1 MKSNM
6 ITKMITMCMCMMVV
20 GFAKQNVHE
29 PIKIEIEQNAVVMAE
44 KPNSDQEKIDYYNE
58 LHQSYDAAH
67 GGSSIENWSDSQYT
81 NGLTT
86 EKVHA
91 FGTNVYVP
99 AGRDAD
105 HTFEVCTDYWASE
118 GSWAV
123 YSYAAG
129 GYITDAQY
137 FSAGYECNS
146 LTLNL
151 APGTYD
157 VDSWDSYGDG
167 GQDVYVDAEYVG
179 SSSGSYSYITVELT
193 DPAPTCSD
201 IALVVGGGS
210 WDSEIS
216 WDLSDGS
223 SGGAGTFALCLD
235 DGDYTF
241 NGYDSYGDGW
251 NGGSATFSDADG
263 SVIASYAVEG
273 SSGSWTLRSE
283 ERRVGKECRSRWSP
297 YH

>member
-29 PIKIEIEQNAVVMAE
+29 PINLEQNTVVVAE
-44 KPNSDQEKIDYYNE
+44 KPNPDQEKIDYYNALE
-58 LHQSYDAAH
+58 GQH
-67 GGSSIENWSDSQYT
+67 GESSITDWSDENYMS
-81 NGLTT
+81 NLSA
-86 EKVHA
+86 EKA
-91 FGTNVYVP
+91 AAWGSNVYVP

-105 HTFEVCTDYWASE
+105 HTFEVCIDSWASE
-118 GSWAV
+118 GSWSV

-129 GYITDAQY
+129 GYITDTQY

-167 GQDVYVDAEYVG
+167 GQSIYVDGAYVG
-179 SSSGSYSYITVELT
+179 SSSGSYSYITVELS
-193 DPAPTCSD
+193 DPAGCDANAIT
-201 IALVVGGGS
+201 LVVGGGS
-210 WDSEIS
+210 WGSEVS

-223 SGGAGTFALCLD
+223 SGGTGTFDLCL
-235 DGDYTF
+235 
-241 NGYDSYGDGW
+241 
-251 NGGSATFSDADG
+251 AD
-263 SVIASYAVEG
+263 
-273 SSGSWTLRSE
+273 
-283 ERRVGKECRSRWSP
+283 
-297 YH
+297 